1 MMNESPAAD
10 GVPANPDHPT
20 TPADSTRP
28 TFSDD
33 VVARSKQFAA
43 DLLKLVPEL
52 EGIAIIPSFTI
63 PQDRLPYGLIIG
75 RNGRLSTPAAI
86 MHMATQLHGCL
97 RVQLDNA
104 HQVLRTVDAHMGEM
118 QNQLRLLQEQIDAK
132 RNALAELYNGTET
145 PTTRDAGGG
154 TSPGDS

>member
-1 MMNESPAAD
+1 MNESPAAD

-52 EGIAIIPSFTI
+52 EGVAIVPSYTI
-63 PQDRLPYGLIIG
+63 PQDRLPYGVVKG
-75 RNGRLSTPAAI
+75 RNGQLNTPAAI

-97 RVQLDNA
+97 RILLDNA
-104 HQVLRTVDAHMGEM
+104 YQVLRNVDTHMGEM

-132 RNALAELYNGTET
+132 RNELNEFASSGES
-145 PTTRDAGGG
+145 PTRDAGGG
-154 TSPGDS
+154 TPSGGP

>member
-1 MMNESPAAD
+1 MNESPAAD

-20 TPADSTRP
+20 TPADSARP

-52 EGIAIIPSFTI
+52 EGVAVVHSYTI
-63 PQDRLPYGLIIG
+63 PQDRLPFGLVMG
-75 RNGRLSTPAAI
+75 REGRLSTPPAI

-97 RVQLDNA
+97 RTQLDNA
-104 HQVLRTVDAHMGEM
+104 FQVLRTVDAHMGEM

-132 RNALAELYNGTET
+132 RNELTGLSSSGES
-145 PTTRDAGGG
+145 PTSDAGGG
-154 TSPGDS
+154 TPSGNP